1 MRRLV
6 EGAFPSV
13 AAVVA
18 GLLIGAVVI
27 LAAGDNP
34 LEVYSILFGSAFG
47 SLEGLSYTL
56 FFATPLIFTGL
67 AVGLGFRAGLFN
79 IGAEGQLHLGAFA
92 AVWVALTF
100 AGMPGIVLVPACILA
115 AALAGGVWGW
125 IPGALKARFGI
136 HEVINTIMMNFIA
149 IGFTNYLVTQPY
161 RAPGDQV
168 PQTLLITESA
178 RIPRLS
184 ALFPWLFSE
193 RSGLNAAFFLAILM
207 CVAFYLLFSRTKLG
221 FEIRATGLNT
231 NTAKT
236 SGINVA
242 RITALS
248 MALSGALAGLVGVHE
263 VLGHRYRFFDGFS
276 PGYGFLG
283 IAVALLGRNHPAGIV
298 LASIFFGG
306 LVRGGI
312 RVDVFSENV
321 SKDVVLAIE
330 GIIMIAL
337 CAEQVFRRILPR
349 SKGVVSCQ

>member
-47 SLEGLSYTL
+47 SIEGLSYTL

-100 AGMPGIVLVPACILA
+100 AGMPAVVLVPACILA
-115 AALAGGVWGW
+115 
-125 IPGALKARFGI
+125 IPGVLKARFGI

-149 IGFTNYLVTQPY
+149 IGLTNYLVTQPY

-193 RSGLNAAFFLAILM
+193 RSGLNTAFFLAIVM

-221 FEIRATGLNT
+221 FEIRATGLKPNA
-231 NTAKT
+231 AKT

-330 GIIMIAL
+330 GIIMVAL
-337 CAEQVFRRILPR
+337 CAEQVFKRVLPR
-349 SKGVVSCQ
+349 QKGVVSCQSSVARQ